1 MSDETDA
8 IDSLV
13 GGAKS
18 KTSPDGHIP
27 VKQMGL
33 ERIKPNGKQNLQGGH
48 QASVISADPQNDTV
62 GIIIDLINAGD
73 DEGAR
78 RVASESEAP
87 EFLGAF
93 VDEVLANGGQDAD
106 RWMFIRRIHA
116 GAKGKNSPVT
126 VELGY
131 KADGD
136 VDIVSVPKDMIYR
149 VDMRS
154 WKNSDMLPK
163 PSTST
168 GGDSIVS
175 DSNPA
180 PLPADNNPVADSAST
195 PGNASGDAVPPT
207 DDNNELAELI
217 GGQAVAG
224 LKQLGLLDGVQI
236 ADTSITDFRVIEGI
250 KPPNIKIIGSNGEE
264 MEVGTIQPR
273 SSFGP
278 SGQKGDFIPYSPE
291 NMGEVIWRNIQG
303 MIAAEDNRGGKELMV
318 EQLKMIRKHMD
329 SLSGVFGFDDP
340 RQLEAFFCA
349 WLMEDS
355 TCRLSG
361 IPGTGKTTV
370 INSAASLLANSYGF
384 TEMPRY
390 RAKRSNPQAGT
401 PNEVFIF
408 PAGQKY
414 SVQYGDK
421 KFQETLRAWEDWR
434 FTDWKRN
441 SQFSGS
447 YLYDFKFLQRKSD
460 SGYAKH
466 PMSPEDFARLLLAES
481 SGNTLTA
488 TAIPYP
494 TLEALFNSHNANVP
508 DSVTNKDGFAQDRG
522 TTFYTDAGANE
533 GYAFREFLLEH
544 FYDIRLGDK
553 ESGVPSRIDLIC
565 AEMLNECGI
574 AKIDYDKRAEEILYG
589 VEIRQITEDD
599 PLSERSVASYQFD
612 PTPRPIVTQPVKFFN
627 EANRSGSGVEDA
639 ILGLIA
645 ERTVEYRGQT
655 FNSPKFVA
663 WMDTNPHQKGN
674 DLAFVDRIDMELLFG
689 TLSLGGRMK
698 ALTERYSPQ
707 SKGSRPEYQLI
718 QRMKYNSSDER
729 FIAPMRFEDLA
740 NVWKTINGLDFN
752 ASGSDKE
759 EGGALLD
766 ISLLSVLFTQRWMMQ
781 ANEVEFYGGTH
792 KFKDSDDIFS
802 SPLTDI
808 STTTNSQF
816 ESQHADWWKRFGSPD
831 QTEGTQAP
839 VLITRMLG
847 FRFSNSLIK
856 MTRAM
861 AFLRGKDYVTRQEVI
876 DALPYCVGHRLGPA
890 REGED
895 PKGRDIGILREGM
908 VVANE
913 QDFIREIIMN
923 GYVLQNTP
931 SLMGGSDA
939 SNNSLMDTWDSFY
952 KMAKNYM
959 DSTNGYW
966 KYESDVVKP
975 LKSSIRNASSAIT
988 PVHWSIATMVVES
1001 VKSSPAYRERYKSY
1015 QERLQRPASKEGT
1028 RRTDK
1033 EEQIRQL
1040 MADVSASQYMK
1051 IRGEIAGNPYL
1062 FSDDRANLLSLADSK
1077 ITSICGNVLKVTS
1090 NTAATSK
1097 YNSNYMAVPTDKPDA
1112 EWMVNPKSTIG
1123 NFTAFSNS
1131 IGGPNATKSL
1141 WRCYGDGMGAWGR
1154 IVSQA
1159 KNQSTGGLINL
1170 GANNEDYL
1178 KFSGD
1183 YDSNQNIG
1191 FTHQFRIP
1199 QQGDVVEDG
1208 TFIATMNNLLMSALS
1223 NRILEGGV
1231 VIGPKTSGYGVLET
1245 ISDIQQYQEKAS
1257 VLLGQWLS
1265 RPSGAPMSEVN
1276 ATLKQG
1282 YNACFRLNH
1291 ALGGVG
1297 ESMKTLVNGKMVDIE
1312 GQDELRLWL
1321 SMRCIQGKNDTGTQ
1335 ATIGFYVGITSA
1347 CMRPTRN
1354 ATGDLILDK
1363 DNNPVA
1369 WEVLPMDSDDT
1380 YNPANYVSADEM
1392 YQDIGNMTIQD
1403 FKVITQACMEAIAE
1417 IGN

>member
-18 KTSPDGHIP
+18 SP
-27 VKQMGL
+27 VKQMSL
-33 ERIKPNGKQNLQGGH
+33 DRIKPNGKQTLQGGH
-48 QASVISADPQNDTV
+48 QASVISADPNNDTV

-73 DEGAR
+73 DDGAR

-87 EFLGAF
+87 EFLGEF
-93 VDEVLANGGQDAD
+93 VNEVISNGGQDDD
-106 RWMFIRRIHA
+106 RWMFVRRIHA
-116 GAKGKNSPVT
+116 GAKGKKSPVT

-136 VDIVSVPKDMIYR
+136 AKIVSVPKDMIYR

-154 WKNSDMLPK
+154 WKNSDLLPK
-163 PSTST
+163 MSSTST

-207 DDNNELAELI
+207 DDENGLAALI

-224 LKQLGLLDGVQI
+224 LKQLGLLDDVQI
-236 ADTSITDFRVIEGI
+236 ADTSITDFRIIEGI

-273 SSFGP
+273 SNFGP
-278 SGQKGDFIPYSPE
+278 QGQKGSFIPYSPE
-291 NMGEVIWRNIQG
+291 NMGEVIWRNISG
-303 MIAAEDNRGGKELMV
+303 LIAAEDSRGGKEQMV
-318 EQLKMIRKHMD
+318 EQLKQIRKHMD

-390 RAKRSNPQAGT
+390 RARNPNTEKGT
-401 PNEVFIF
+401 PNNYFVF

-421 KFQETLRAWEDWR
+421 AFQETLRAWEGWR
-434 FTDWKRN
+434 FKDWKRTGA
-441 SQFSGS
+441 FSGS

-460 SGYAKH
+460 TGYAKH
-466 PMSPEDFARLLLAES
+466 PMSPEDFARLLLAEP
-481 SGNTLTA
+481 SGDTITA
-488 TAIPYP
+488 SPIKYSA
-494 TLEALFNSHNANVP
+494 LDALFNSHNANVP
-508 DSVTNKDGFAQDRG
+508 ASITNNDDYAQDRG
-522 TTFYTDAGANE
+522 TTFYNDAGANE
-533 GYAFREFLLEH
+533 GFAFRNFLLEH
-544 FYDIRLGDK
+544 FYDERLGDK
-553 ESGVPSRIDLIC
+553 ANGVPSRIDLIC

-589 VEIRQITEDD
+589 VEIRQITQDD
-599 PLSERSVASYQFD
+599 PLSKKSIASYQFD

-698 ALTERYSPQ
+698 ALTERYSPL

-718 QRMKYNSSDER
+718 QRMKYNKTDER
-729 FIAPMRFEDLA
+729 FISPMRFEELES
-740 NVWKTINGLDFN
+740 VWKTINGLDFN

-766 ISLLSVLFTQRWMMQ
+766 ISLLSVLFTQRWMQ
-781 ANEVEFYGGTH
+781 QGTEVEFYGGTH
-792 KFKDSDDIFS
+792 VFKDKDDIFS
-802 SPLTDI
+802 SPLADI

-816 ESQHADWWKRFGSPD
+816 QSQHSDWWKRFGSPD

-931 SLMGGSDA
+931 SLMNEGDA
-939 SNNSLMDTWDSFY
+939 SNKSLMDTWDSFF
-952 KMAKNYM
+952 KMAKNYLS
-959 DSTNGYW
+959 STDAYW
-966 KYESDVVKP
+966 KYESDVVRP
-975 LKSSIRNASSAIT
+975 LKSAIRNAGSAIT

-1001 VKSSPAYRERYKSY
+1001 QKSTPAYKDRYKSY
-1015 QERLQRPASKEGT
+1015 QERLQRPASIGGT
-1028 RRTDK
+1028 RRTD
-1033 EEQIRQL
+1033 EAEQKRQL
-1040 MADVSASQYMK
+1040 MADVSASQYFK
-1051 IRGEIAGNPYL
+1051 IRGEIAGDPYL
-1062 FSDDRANLLSLADSK
+1062 FSDDKANLLSLADSK
-1077 ITSICGNVLKVTS
+1077 ITSICGNVLK
-1090 NTAATSK
+1090 ATSLSGSGNISK
-1097 YNSNYMAVPTDKPDA
+1097 YTSNYMAVPTDKEGA
-1112 EWMVNPKSTIG
+1112 EWLANPKGVNKTFKS
-1123 NFTAFSNS
+1123 FAES
-1131 IGGPNATKSL
+1131 IGGPSAVKSL
-1141 WRCYGDGMGAWGR
+1141 WRSYGDGMGAWGR
-1154 IVSQA
+1154 IVSQG
-1159 KNQSTGGLINL
+1159 KNTNAGSLINL
-1170 GANNEDYL
+1170 GASNEDYL

-1183 YDSNQNIG
+1183 YDANQNIG
-1191 FTHQFRIP
+1191 FTHQFTIP
-1199 QQGDVVEDG
+1199 KQEDVVEDG
-1208 TFIATMNNLLMSALS
+1208 TFVAKMNNVLMSALS
-1223 NRILEGGV
+1223 NRTLEGGV
-1231 VIGPKTSGYGVLET
+1231 ILGEKTGGFGVVDT
-1245 ISDIQQYQEKAS
+1245 ISDLQQYQENAS

-1265 RPSGAPMSEVN
+1265 RPATAPMSAVN
-1276 ATLKQG
+1276 ATMKTG
-1282 YNACFRLNH
+1282 YSACFRLNH
-1291 ALGGVG
+1291 ALGAVSD
-1297 ESMKTLVNGKMVDIE
+1297 SMKTLVNGKMVDID

-1321 SMRCIQGKNDTGTQ
+1321 CMRAIQGKNDTGTQ

-1347 CMRPTRN
+1347 SMRPTRN
-1354 ATGDLILDK
+1354 ASGGLILDK
-1363 DNNPVA
+1363 DDNPVS
-1369 WEVLPMDSDDT
+1369 WEVLPMDDDAT
-1380 YNPANYVSADEM
+1380 YNPKNYISENEM
-1392 YQDIGNMTIQD
+1392 FQDIGNMTIQD
-1403 FKVITQACMEAIAE
+1403 YKVITQECLKAIAE